1 MLDRARAAAVLAVA
15 VLGVTAVVGQG
26 GVFGRAD
33 ASPVPAVEIL
43 PHRALYKV
51 TLDKA
56 SSGSSIVD
64 VQGRMG
70 FEWRDACDGWAV
82 EQRYAM
88 EFSRADGDGS
98 VIQSTY
104 STWESKAGDIYRF
117 FVKRDRGGGE
127 ERIEGKAVMPLPLG
141 SGPGKVTFSEPEQQ
155 KLELPADTLFPTEHT
170 IRIIEAAVSGKRFL
184 RAPVFDGGEPEA
196 PSLISA
202 VLGEGKNEALPSIE
216 AEAEAVQGTYYP
228 ARLAWFGSESEDA
241 EPDFEMSIEVLAN
254 GIARLIVVH
263 YSDFSVRMSL
273 EEVEALPAPGC

>member
-1 MLDRARAAAVLAVA
+1 MLDRARAAAVLVVA
-15 VLGVTAVVGQG
+15 VLGMTAVMAPAG
-26 GVFGRAD
+26 
-33 ASPVPAVEIL
+33 ASPATAVDIL

-51 TLDKA
+51 TLDQA

-141 SGPGKVTFSEPEQQ
+141 SGPGRVTFAEPEEQEL
-155 KLELPADTLFPTEHT
+155 KLPKDTLFPTEHT
-170 IRIIEAAVSGKRFL
+170 IRMIQAATSGKRFL

-202 VLGEGKNEALPSIE
+202 VMGKGKNDALPSIK
-216 AEAEAVQGTYYP
+216 AEAVQGTYYP
-228 ARLAWFGSESEDA
+228 SRLAWFGPDSEGS

-254 GIARLIVVH
+254 GIARMILVH

-273 EEVEALPAPGC
+273 EEVEALPAPDC

>member
-1 MLDRARAAAVLAVA
+1 MKEWHMLDRARAAAVLAVA
-15 VLGVTAVVGQG
+15 VLGVAGVVAETNASPATAV
-26 GVFGRAD
+26 D
-33 ASPVPAVEIL
+33 IL

-56 SSGSSIVD
+56 ASGSSIID

-141 SGPGKVTFSEPEQQ
+141 SAPGKVTFAEPEESEL
-155 KLELPADTLFPTEHT
+155 KLPKDTLFPTEHT
-170 IRIIEAAVSGKRFL
+170 IRMIQAATSGKRFL

-202 VLGEGKNEALPSIE
+202 VLGEGRTDALPSIK
-216 AEAEAVQGTYYP
+216 AEAVQGTYYP
-228 ARLAWFGSESEDA
+228 SRLAWFGPDSEGS

-254 GIARLIVVH
+254 GIARSILVY

-273 EEVEALPAPGC
+273 EEVEALPSPDC

>member
-15 VLGVTAVVGQG
+15 VLGVAGVVAETKASPATAV
-26 GVFGRAD
+26 D
-33 ASPVPAVEIL
+33 IL

-56 SSGSSIVD
+56 ASGSSIID

-141 SGPGKVTFSEPEQQ
+141 SAPGKVTFAEPEESEL
-155 KLELPADTLFPTEHT
+155 KLPKDTLFPTEHT
-170 IRIIEAAVSGKRFL
+170 IRMIQAATSGKRFL

-202 VLGEGKNEALPSIE
+202 VLGEGRTDALPSIK
-216 AEAEAVQGTYYP
+216 AEAVQGTYYP
-228 ARLAWFGSESEDA
+228 SRLAWFGPDSEGS

-254 GIARLIVVH
+254 GIARSILVY

-273 EEVEALPAPGC
+273 EEVEALPSPDC

>member
-15 VLGVTAVVGQG
+15 VMGVAAMTSLSAAGQ
-26 GVFGRAD
+26 A
-33 ASPVPAVEIL
+33 ASATVEIL

-51 TLDKA
+51 SLEKAA
-56 SSGSSIVD
+56 SSSSIIGVR
-64 VQGRMG
+64 GRMG

-141 SGPGKVTFSEPEQQ
+141 SAPGKVTFSEPEQQ
-155 KLELPADTLFPTEHT
+155 ELALPAGTLFPTEHT
-170 IRIIEAAVSGKRFL
+170 IRMIDAATSGRRFL

-202 VLGEGKNEALPSIE
+202 VLGKGRSDVPPPIA
-216 AEAEAVQGTYYP
+216 AEAAQGTYYP
-228 ARLAWFGSESEDA
+228 SRMAWFGPESEGA

-254 GIARLIVVH
+254 GVARSILVH
-263 YSDFSVRMSL
+263 YSDFSVRMTL
-273 EEVEALPAPGC
+273 EELEALPPPSC

>member
-1 MLDRARAAAVLAVA
+1 MKEWHMFDGARAAAVQAVA
-15 VLGVTAVVGQG
+15 VLGVAAVLSQAIAG
-26 GVFGRAD
+26 
-33 ASPVPAVEIL
+33 PAVAATVEIL

-56 SSGSSIVD
+56 SSGSSIID

-70 FEWRDACDGWAV
+70 FEWRDACEGWAV

-98 VIQSTY
+98 VIQLTY
-104 STWESKAGDIYRF
+104 STWESKTGDVYRF

-141 SGPGKVTFSEPEQQ
+141 SGPGRVTFSAPEQQ
-155 KLELPADTLFPTEHT
+155 ELKLPKDTLFPTEHT
-170 IRIIEAAVSGKRFL
+170 IRMIQAAMSGKRFL

-202 VLGEGKNEALPSIE
+202 VLGKGRTDVPPPIKA
-216 AEAEAVQGTYYP
+216 AAAQGTYYP
-228 ARLAWFGSESEDA
+228 SRLAWFGPESEGS
-241 EPDFEMSIEVLAN
+241 EPDFEMSIEVLGN
-254 GIARLIVVH
+254 GVARLILVH
-263 YSDFSVRMSL
+263 YSDFSVRMTL
-273 EEVEALPAPGC
+273 EEVEALPPPTC

>member
-1 MLDRARAAAVLAVA
+1 MVNRARAGTVLAVA
-15 VLGVTAVVGQG
+15 ALGVAAVVSQA
-26 GVFGRAD
+26 FA
-33 ASPVPAVEIL
+33 ASPPSPTVEIL

-51 TLDKA
+51 SLEKA
-56 SSGSSIVD
+56 ASGSSIID

-88 EFSRADGDGS
+88 EFARADGDTS

-104 STWESKAGDIYRF
+104 STWESKDGDVYRF
-117 FVKRDRGGGE
+117 FVKRDRGSGD

-141 SGPGKVTFSEPEQQ
+141 SGAGSVTFAEPEQQ
-155 KLELPADTLFPTEHT
+155 ELSLPKDTLFPTEHT
-170 IRIIEAAVSGKRFL
+170 IRMIQAATSGKRFL

-202 VLGEGKNEALPSIE
+202 VMGKGKTDALPSIKS
-216 AEAEAVQGTYYP
+216 AAAQGTYYP
-228 ARLAWFGSESEDA
+228 SRLAWFGPESEGS
-241 EPDFEMSIEVLAN
+241 EPDFEMTIEVLAN
-254 GIARLIVVH
+254 GIARLILVH

-273 EEVEALPAPGC
+273 EEVEALPAPSC

>member
-1 MLDRARAAAVLAVA
+1 MLHRARAAAVVAVA
-15 VLGVTAVVGQG
+15 VLGMTAVVGQTH
-26 GVFGRAD
+26 
-33 ASPVPAVEIL
+33 ASPATAVEIL

-56 SSGSSIVD
+56 ASGSSIVD

-141 SGPGKVTFSEPEQQ
+141 SGPGKVTFAEPELQEL
-155 KLELPADTLFPTEHT
+155 KLPKDTLFPTEHT
-170 IRIIEAAVSGKRFL
+170 IRMIAAATSGKRFL

-202 VLGEGKNEALPSIE
+202 VLGKGKDDVLPSIKS
-216 AEAEAVQGTYYP
+216 EAVQGTYYP
-228 ARLAWFGSESEDA
+228 SRLAWFGPDSEGS

-254 GIARLIVVH
+254 GIARLILVH

-273 EEVEALPAPGC
+273 EEVEALPAPDC

>member
-1 MLDRARAAAVLAVA
+1 MLDRARAAAVLAVT
-15 VLGVTAVVGQG
+15 VLGMTAVMAPAG
-26 GVFGRAD
+26 
-33 ASPVPAVEIL
+33 ASPATAVDIL

-141 SGPGKVTFSEPEQQ
+141 SGPGRVTFAEPEEQEL
-155 KLELPADTLFPTEHT
+155 KLPKDTLFPTEHT
-170 IRIIEAAVSGKRFL
+170 IRMIQAATSGKRFL

-202 VLGEGKNEALPSIE
+202 VMGKGRNDALPSIK
-216 AEAEAVQGTYYP
+216 AEAVQGTYYP
-228 ARLAWFGSESEDA
+228 SRLAWFGPDSEGS

-254 GIARLIVVH
+254 GIARMILVH

-273 EEVEALPAPGC
+273 EEVEALPAPDC

>member
-1 MLDRARAAAVLAVA
+1 MLDRARTAAVLAVA
-15 VLGVTAVVGQG
+15 VLAAAGGQ
-26 GVFGRAD
+26 AA
-33 ASPVPAVEIL
+33 ASPAAAVDIL

-51 TLDKA
+51 SLDKA
-56 SSGSSIVD
+56 ASGSSIID

-88 EFSRADGDGS
+88 EFARADGDGS

-141 SGPGKVTFSEPEQQ
+141 SSPGKVTFSAPEQQ
-155 KLELPADTLFPTEHT
+155 ELTLPKDTLFPTEHT
-170 IRIIEAAVSGKRFL
+170 IRMIQAAASGKRFL

-202 VLGEGKNEALPSIE
+202 VLGKGKSDALPTVK
-216 AEAEAVQGTYYP
+216 AEAVQGTYYP
-228 ARLAWFGSESEDA
+228 SRLAWFGPDSEGS
-241 EPDFEMSIEVLAN
+241 EPDFEMSIDVLAN
-254 GIARLIVVH
+254 GIARSILVY

-273 EEVEALPAPGC
+273 EEVEALPPPAC

>member
-1 MLDRARAAAVLAVA
+1 MDRARAAAVLAVA
-15 VLGVTAVVGQG
+15 VLGVMTATGP
-26 GVFGRAD
+26 A
-33 ASPVPAVEIL
+33 AAAAVEIL

-51 TLDKA
+51 SLDTAASA
-56 SSGSSIVD
+56 SSIID
-64 VQGRMG
+64 VRGRMG

-141 SGPGKVTFSEPEQQ
+141 SGPGRVTFAEPEEQ
-155 KLELPADTLFPTEHT
+155 EIDLPSDTLFPTEHT
-170 IRIIEAAVSGKRFL
+170 IRMIDAATSGKHFL

-202 VLGEGKNEALPSIE
+202 VLGKGRSDVPPPIN
-216 AEAEAVQGTYYP
+216 AEAVQGTYYP
-228 ARLAWFGSESEDA
+228 SRMAWFGPDSEGS

-254 GIARLIVVH
+254 GIARSILVH
-263 YSDFSVRMSL
+263 YSDFSVRMTL
-273 EEVEALPAPGC
+273 EELEALPPPTC

>member
-1 MLDRARAAAVLAVA
+1 VD
-15 VLGVTAVVGQG
+15 
-26 GVFGRAD
+26 
-33 ASPVPAVEIL
+33 IL

-141 SGPGKVTFSEPEQQ
+141 SGPGRVTVAEPEEQEL
-155 KLELPADTLFPTEHT
+155 KLPKDTLFPTDHT
-170 IRIIEAAVSGKRFL
+170 IRMIQAATSGKRFL

-202 VLGEGKNEALPSIE
+202 VMGKGRNDALPSIK
-216 AEAEAVQGTYYP
+216 AEAVQGTYYP
-228 ARLAWFGSESEDA
+228 SRLAWFGPDSEGS

-254 GIARLIVVH
+254 GIARMILVH

-273 EEVEALPAPGC
+273 EEVEALPAPDC

>member
-1 MLDRARAAAVLAVA
+1 MNEWHMLDRARAAAVLAVA
-15 VLGVTAVVGQG
+15 VLGVAGVVAETNASPATAV
-26 GVFGRAD
+26 D
-33 ASPVPAVEIL
+33 IL

-56 SSGSSIVD
+56 ASGSSIID

-141 SGPGKVTFSEPEQQ
+141 SAPGKVTFAEPEESEL
-155 KLELPADTLFPTEHT
+155 KLPKDTLFPTEHT
-170 IRIIEAAVSGKRFL
+170 IRMIQAATSGKRFL

-202 VLGEGKNEALPSIE
+202 VLGEGRTDALPSIK
-216 AEAEAVQGTYYP
+216 AEAVQGTYYP
-228 ARLAWFGSESEDA
+228 SRLAWFGPDSEGS

-254 GIARLIVVH
+254 GIARSILVY

-273 EEVEALPAPGC
+273 EEVEALPSPDC